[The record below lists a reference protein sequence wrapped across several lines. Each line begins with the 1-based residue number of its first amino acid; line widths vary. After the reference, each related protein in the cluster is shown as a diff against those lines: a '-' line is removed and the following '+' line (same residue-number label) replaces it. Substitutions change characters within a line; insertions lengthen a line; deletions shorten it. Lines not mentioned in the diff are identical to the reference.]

1 MPGRRLASLRT
12 AVLLA
17 AGFIL
22 LRVVYRVVFG
32 GASGGGTLL
41 LDLPRVPLAGPFRH
55 ILLFGPVT
63 SGGLAGAAQTALPFA
78 AVILAFGL
86 LGAIVDLRRLL
97 TRGAIRGPLRSA
109 SRALVIA
116 WGTFPALRDSVTRV
130 RVARELRGER
140 SIASVI
146 VPVLEQTVERA
157 VALGA
162 SMEVRGFAAERRSDP
177 VCERPATLAD
187 AALGYE
193 GRWTLEAIDLDFAP
207 ATLTLVTGATGAGK
221 STLLHG
227 LSGLLQHAM
236 DGRQRGLV
244 EVAGVDRLSAPPRET
259 AGFAA
264 AVPQSVRLSFVA
276 ATVAEEIGFALAIR
290 GVAPTIVDARV
301 AETAAQLGIAHLLGR
316 EVGALSAGEACLV
329 AIGGA
334 IIAQPVLLLVD
345 EPLAD
350 LDAAARLRV
359 VGVLDRLAHEAGIC
373 VVVAE
378 HRLDE
383 WDGVADV
390 RLELRAGAVRSV
402 EPSAVRLAGPAGEPH
417 HPPGGDGDPA
427 LLGEV
432 VARIRG
438 LSVVHGS
445 LPAVREVSLELAAGE
460 LVALRGP
467 NGAGKSSLLNAVARP
482 TAAGVVEV
490 RRGDVRSLRP
500 RARRGAVAL
509 VPEAFDDLLFT
520 VTVDDECRR
529 ADRRAASGSP
539 STAQTLARLLGR
551 DGEERVG
558 ALRSRHPRDLSAGER
573 LCLVMAIQL
582 SARPAVLLVDEPTR
596 GLDADS
602 RRLVG
607 DALLA
612 AAAAGIAV
620 VVATHD
626 AACAARIATRT
637 VAMTAGRIDEP
648 RRAVSA

>member
-41 LDLPRVPLAGPFRH
+41 LDLPRLPLAGPFRH

-63 SGGLAGAAQTALPFA
+63 TGGLAGAAQTALPFA

-86 LGAIVDLRRLL
+86 VGAVIDLRRLL
-97 TRGAIRGPLRSA
+97 TRGAVRGPLRSV

-116 WGTFPALRDSVTRV
+116 WGTFPALRDAVRRV

-140 SIASVI
+140 SVASVI

-162 SMEVRGFAAERRSDP
+162 SMELRGYAAERRSDP
-177 VCERPATLAD
+177 VCERPATLRD

-193 GRWTLEAIDLDFAP
+193 GRWTLEAIDLDLEP
-207 ATLTLVTGATGAGK
+207 GTLTLVTGATGAGK

-244 EVAGVDRLSAPPRET
+244 EVGGVDRLSTPPRET
-259 AGFAA
+259 AGFAS
-264 AVPQSVRLSFVA
+264 AVAQSVRSSFVA
-276 ATVAEEIGFALAIR
+276 ATVAEEIGFALAVR
-290 GVAPTIVDARV
+290 GVAGGIVASRV
-301 AETAAQLGIAHLLGR
+301 ADTAAQLGIGHLLDR
-316 EVGALSAGEACLV
+316 EVVALSAGEACLV

-334 IIAQPVLLLVD
+334 IISQPVLLLVD

-350 LDAAARLRV
+350 LDAAARLRI
-359 VGVLDRLAHEAGIC
+359 VGVLDRLAHEAGVC

-378 HRLDE
+378 HRIDE

-390 RLELRAGAVRSV
+390 RLELRDGSVRTIDPIDSSRV
-402 EPSAVRLAGPAGEPH
+402 
-417 HPPGGDGDPA
+417 DPA
-427 LLGEV
+427 DAADPGERAAPSGAA

-438 LSVVHGS
+438 LSVDHGG
-445 LPAVREVSLELAAGE
+445 LAAVSDVSLELAAGE

-467 NGAGKSSLLNAVARP
+467 NGAGKSSLLHAIARP
-482 TAAGVVEV
+482 TTAAVVEV
-490 RRGDVRSLRP
+490 RGADIRRLRP

-520 VTVDDECRR
+520 VTVADECRR
-529 ADRRAASGSP
+529 ADRRAASEALP
-539 STAQTLARLLGR
+539 TAQTFARLLGAG
-551 DGEERVG
+551 GEERVD
-558 ALRSRHPRDLSAGER
+558 ALRPRHPRDLSAGER
-573 LCLVMAIQL
+573 LCMVMAIQL
-582 SARPAVLLVDEPTR
+582 AARPAVLLVDEPTR
-596 GLDADS
+596 GLDAES

-607 DALLA
+607 DALA
-612 AAAAGIAV
+612 AAAASGVAV
-620 VVATHD
+620 VIATHD
-626 AACAARIATRT
+626 SAFAARIATRT
-637 VAMTAGRIDEP
+637 LTMTAGRIDEP
-648 RRAVSA
+648 RRAVTA